1 MQGAVRCGVAAV
13 QGNAVVVGGAD
24 GGVRA
29 EAAKRDGEA
38 AIDGQIER
46 AVAFAPVFGEGDIGG
61 RVGLA
66 LLCGFK
72 AGGEAGS
79 EEVGGGHGDS
89 VFGAVWQM
97 DE

>member
-1 MQGAVRCGVAAV
+1 M
-13 QGNAVVVGGAD
+13 
-24 GGVRA
+24 RA
-29 EAAKRDGEA
+29 EDAKRDGEA

-46 AVAFAPVFGEGDIGG
+46 AVAFAPVFGEGDVGG
-61 RVGLA
+61 RVGFA
-66 LLCGFK
+66 LRCGLK
-72 AGGEAGS
+72 AGGEAGG

>member
-1 MQGAVRCGVAAV
+1 M
-13 QGNAVVVGGAD
+13 
-24 GGVRA
+24 RA
-29 EAAKRDGEA
+29 ECAERDGEA

-66 LLCGFK
+66 R
-72 AGGEAGS
+72 GGGLKVGREVGG

-89 VFGAVWQM
+89 VFGAVWQI